1 MGDPVAALWAGGGCS
16 CACGRRGAAR
26 AGQTQPSAGD
36 RGPGEQ
42 GAGRA
47 APSGLPSPSRLGR
60 EQACQGRGRPAQCAP
75 TADWEAGARPPGQQK
90 PPVVIHP
97 QGRSPAPLRRAAL
110 LVLETGPKG
119 CAPAFHRG
127 ARTLCRSCLNR
138 LLGPEGP
145 ALSAATRAL
154 ALAFQPAWQVSGALL
169 GQPLHSL
176 RPLCSSPSPP
186 PFEGFLPGNQAFFS
200 RPPDRNNT
208 NLRQYNCL
216 KVLG

>member
-1 MGDPVAALWAGGGCS
+1 
-16 CACGRRGAAR
+16 
-26 AGQTQPSAGD
+26 
-36 RGPGEQ
+36 
-42 GAGRA
+42 
-47 APSGLPSPSRLGR
+47 
-60 EQACQGRGRPAQCAP
+60 
-75 TADWEAGARPPGQQK
+75 
-90 PPVVIHP
+90 
-97 QGRSPAPLRRAAL
+97 
-110 LVLETGPKG
+110 
-119 CAPAFHRG
+119 APAFHRG

-200 RPPDRNNT
+200 LPPDRNNT
-208 NLRQYNCL
+208 NIRQYNCL
-216 KVLG
+216 KVLGLQDNRQFRGRDSRRGWPSDNRSNQWHGRSWGNNYPQHRQEPYYPHQYGHYGYNQRPPYGYY